1 MGTEVYAPQVAF
13 SYSAASGGL
22 AVLHLICEF
31 AEAG

>member
-1 MGTEVYAPQVAF
+1 MGTEVYAPPGRLLH
-13 SYSAASGGL
+13 SAASGRL